1 MAKPIAEFAG
11 GGAVVHDNR
20 FDPELSEDIIQ
31 YIETESDFRQFVKV
45 ISTDTYVINLPRK
58 WAAGIAVE
66 IVEGS
71 EIPKARDVFD
81 VLTIN
86 LRQIGT
92 GIKMTDEEQKMMGF
106 DNNYFATEGRRATE
120 RLLKKENDDIAAT
133 LLGGAAY
140 NIVPATKSTL
150 TFDDIVTAKTEM
162 QENPYGINPNV
173 ILMSPRSYADLL
185 RDDEFKTYSNS
196 AIPQVVIKGDIGMI
210 VDGMQIHIIPEV
222 GDNVY
227 LIDTDLNP
235 IVLVQMDSVHT
246 ETYRLH
252 ETREDV
258 LDLTLYEKPAVLR
271 PDAISKITIV
281 RDDTLKRRVFPA
293 GWDPLDGYPE
303 RPN

>member
-1 MAKPIAEFAG
+1 MAKQLAEFAG

-31 YIETESDFRQFVKV
+31 YIEEESDFRQFVKV
-45 ISTDTYVINLPRK
+45 VTTDTYVINLPRK

-106 DNNYFATEGRRATE
+106 DSNYFATEGRRATE

-140 NIVPATKSTL
+140 NVVPATKSTL
-150 TFDDIVTAKTEM
+150 TFDDVVTAKTEM
-162 QENPYGINPNV
+162 QENPYGVNPNV
-173 ILMSPRSYADLL
+173 VFMSPRSYSDLL
-185 RDDEFKTYSNS
+185 RDEDFKTYSNS
-196 AIPQVVIKGDIGMI
+196 GITGVVNTGDIGNTI
-210 VDGMQIHIIPEV
+210 DGMQIVIIKEV

-227 LIDTDLNP
+227 LVDTDLDP

-246 ETYRLH
+246 ESYRLP

-281 RDDTLKRRVFPA
+281 RNDTFKQRTFPA

-303 RPN
+303 RP

>member
-1 MAKPIAEFAG
+1 MAKQLAEFAG

-31 YIETESDFRQFVKV
+31 YIEEESDFRQFVKV
-45 ISTDTYVINLPRK
+45 VTTDTYVINLPRK

-71 EIPKARDVFD
+71 EIPKARDVYD

-106 DNNYFATEGRRATE
+106 DSNYFATEGRRATE

-140 NIVPATKSTL
+140 NVVPATKSTL
-150 TFDDIVTAKTEM
+150 TFDDVVTAKTEM
-162 QENPYGINPNV
+162 QENPYGVSPNV
-173 ILMSPRSYADLL
+173 VFMSPRSYSDLL
-185 RDDEFKTYSNS
+185 RDEDFKTYSNS
-196 AIPQVVIKGDIGMI
+196 GITGVVNTGDIGSTI
-210 VDGMQIHIIPEV
+210 DGMQIVIIKEV

-227 LIDTDLNP
+227 LVDTDLDP

-246 ETYRLH
+246 ESYRLP

-281 RDDTLKRRVFPA
+281 RDDTLKQRTFPA

-303 RPN
+303 RP

>member
-1 MAKPIAEFAG
+1 MAKQLAEFAG

-31 YIETESDFRQFVKV
+31 YIEEESDFRQFVKV
-45 ISTDTYVINLPRK
+45 VTTDTYVINLPRK

-71 EIPKARDVFD
+71 EIPKARDIFD

-106 DNNYFATEGRRATE
+106 DSNYFATEGRRATE

-140 NIVPATKSTL
+140 NVVPATKSTL
-150 TFDDIVTAKTEM
+150 TFDDVVTAKTEM
-162 QENPYGINPNV
+162 QENPYGVNPNV
-173 ILMSPRSYADLL
+173 VFMSPRSYSDLL
-185 RDDEFKTYSNS
+185 RDEDFKTYSNS
-196 AIPQVVIKGDIGMI
+196 GITGVVNTGDIGNTI
-210 VDGMQIHIIPEV
+210 DGMQIVIIKEV

-227 LIDTDLNP
+227 LVDTDLDP
-235 IVLVQMDSVHT
+235 IVLVQMDSIHT
-246 ETYRLH
+246 ESYRLP

-281 RDDTLKRRVFPA
+281 RDDTFKQRTFPA

-303 RPN
+303 RP

>member
-120 RLLKKENDDIAAT
+120 RLLKNGRYRNSLQISPTTVLYDDPR
-133 LLGGAAY
+133 LY
-140 NIVPATKSTL
+140 NQKSKIRRGQAPSGLHKHHT
-150 TFDDIVTAKTEM
+150 V
-162 QENPYGINPNV
+162 Y
-173 ILMSPRSYADLL
+173 
-185 RDDEFKTYSNS
+185 NS
-196 AIPQVVIKGDIGMI
+196 ARYAG
-210 VDGMQIHIIPEV
+210 
-222 GDNVY
+222 
-227 LIDTDLNP
+227 
-235 IVLVQMDSVHT
+235 S
-246 ETYRLH
+246 RLLPP
-252 ETREDV
+252 V
-258 LDLTLYEKPAVLR
+258 
-271 PDAISKITIV
+271 
-281 RDDTLKRRVFPA
+281 
-293 GWDPLDGYPE
+293 
-303 RPN
+303 

>member
-1 MAKPIAEFAG
+1 MAKQLAEFAG

-31 YIETESDFRQFVKV
+31 YIEEESDFRQFVKV
-45 ISTDTYVINLPRK
+45 VTTDTYVINLPRK

-106 DNNYFATEGRRATE
+106 DSNYFATEGRRATE

-140 NIVPATKSTL
+140 NVVPATKSTL
-150 TFDDIVTAKTEM
+150 TFDDVVTAKTEM
-162 QENPYGINPNV
+162 QENPYGVNPNV
-173 ILMSPRSYADLL
+173 VFMSPRSYSDLL
-185 RDDEFKTYSNS
+185 RDEDFKTYSNS
-196 AIPQVVIKGDIGMI
+196 GITGVVNTGDIGNTI
-210 VDGMQIHIIPEV
+210 DGMQIVIIKEV

-227 LIDTDLNP
+227 LVDTDLDP

-246 ETYRLH
+246 ESYRLP

-281 RDDTLKRRVFPA
+281 RDDTFKQRTFPA

-303 RPN
+303 RP

>member
-1 MAKPIAEFAG
+1 MAKQLAEFAG

-31 YIETESDFRQFVKV
+31 YIEEESDFRQFVKV
-45 ISTDTYVINLPRK
+45 VTTDTYVINLPRK

-71 EIPKARDVFD
+71 EIPKARDIFD

-106 DNNYFATEGRRATE
+106 DSNYFATEGRRATE

-140 NIVPATKSTL
+140 NVVPATKSTL

-162 QENPYGINPNV
+162 QENPYGVNPNV
-173 ILMSPRSYADLL
+173 VFMSPRSYSDLL
-185 RDDEFKTYSNS
+185 RDEDFKTYSNS
-196 AIPQVVIKGDIGMI
+196 GITGVVNTGDIGNTI
-210 VDGMQIHIIPEV
+210 DGMQIVIIKEV

-227 LIDTDLNP
+227 LVDTDLDP
-235 IVLVQMDSVHT
+235 IVLVQMDSIHT
-246 ETYRLH
+246 ESYRLP

-281 RDDTLKRRVFPA
+281 RNDTFKQRTFPA
-293 GWDPLDGYPE
+293 GWDPLDGYPK
-303 RPN
+303 RP